1 MQWTQFLIILAIC
14 ILVYILLTYN
24 ALVRWRIRVKEAFSQ
39 LDVQLKR
46 RHDLIPNLVE
56 AVKGYMKHE
65 RELLEKIAE
74 LRSKAISVTDMKERG
89 NIEGSISDIIKRI
102 FVIVE
107 NYPELK
113 ASQNFMI
120 LQEEIISTENRI
132 AYARQYY
139 NDCVRRLNTL
149 CLSFPSNLVAKMFG
163 FKLESFLEFP
173 EERGGVRVEF

>member
-1 MQWTQFLIILAIC
+1 MQWNHLLIIIAVC
-14 ILVYILLTYN
+14 VFAYVFLTYN
-24 ALVRWRIRVKEAFSQ
+24 ALVRWRMRVREAFSQ

-46 RHDLIPNLVE
+46 RHDLIPTLVE
-56 AVKGYMKHE
+56 TVKGYMKHE
-65 RELLEKIAE
+65 RELLERIAE

-102 FVIVE
+102 LVIVE

-139 NDCVRRLNTL
+139 NDCVRHLNTL
-149 CLSFPSNLVAKMFG
+149 CFSFPSNLVAKMFG
-163 FKLESFLEFP
+163 FKSESFLEFP
-173 EERGGVRVEF
+173 QERGVVRVEF